1 MLKRNRILSITSA
14 ALLLACG
21 FACAQETKEV
31 PKQKNETQ
39 PTPAVSATDSQQK
52 GITQADILKAS
63 EAFGHFIGR
72 NLKAPGIN
80 FDMDSIIQGMRDG
93 YAGKPAPLNDKDYE
107 ELMAKIQ
114 EQAYAKLAADNL
126 KIANDF
132 LEANAKANDVSEI
145 EPRKLQYSVTK
156 EGQGAVVV
164 EHSTPQIKYVG
175 RFQDG
180 TVFGSSEE
188 TGGPITI
195 PLDQTIPGFSKGIL
209 GMKEGEQRKLFVHPD
224 LGYGTTGHLPP
235 NSLLIFDVEVIKATA
250 PEAPADEEAELL
262 DLSSNDDDLDND
274 DDSVDEDDEDEDD
287 NKPKNVKK

>member
-1 MLKRNRILSITSA
+1 MLKRTRILSITCA

-21 FACAQETKEV
+21 FACAQESKEA
-31 PKQKNETQ
+31 PKHKAEAAPVQ
-39 PTPAVSATDSQQK
+39 SAAAAQST
-52 GITQADILKAS
+52 GISQADILKAS

-80 FDMDSIIQGMRDG
+80 FDIDSIIQGMRDG
-93 YAGKPAPLNDKDYE
+93 YAGKPAPLSDKDYE

-114 EQAYAKLAADNL
+114 EQAYAKMAADNL
-126 KIANDF
+126 KTANLF
-132 LEANAKANDVSEI
+132 LEKNVNTEGVIEI
-145 EPRKLQYSVTK
+145 EPGKLQYSITK
-156 EGQGAVVV
+156 EGEGPVVV
-164 EHSTPQIKYVG
+164 EHSTPQIKYTG

-195 PLDQTIPGFSKGIL
+195 PLDQTIPGFSKGIV

-250 PEAPADEEAELL
+250 PEASADDDIELS
-262 DLSSNDDDLDND
+262 DLSDEDLSDDELSHNDESYDL
-274 DDSVDEDDEDEDD
+274 DDEDLG
-287 NKPKNVKK
+287 K